1 MKTSTAL
8 LGALLIF
15 ACATATSQ
23 VTNLIVNGSSTNFSL
38 TSGDVITWSYDI
50 VPTGGT
56 ANAELWVDIN
66 LNHAID
72 PGTDRMILAFT
83 QTDGDTMGN
92 NGPPD
97 TDGLADGAVH
107 LTFPLGMAPEHYV
120 LKFTSGGVGESI
132 WGDILPLASP
142 AFSVS
147 GTVHGPVGADVS
159 YIVVEATNESVGDK
173 PFWQG
178 LTDSNGDYTIAMG
191 PDTAGNP
198 WNIVLNQVPAP
209 YTVTRR
215 DTQVVID
222 GHITGIDFYLWEA
235 AAQVSGYIYDDLG
248 DTLKYSSVYISR
260 IDSMWSNVYFGAQT
274 DASGRF
280 WIGVPLDALNGHPWR
295 IAQPSM
301 NQPIT
306 THILAMGTLPAIN
319 DGDSVQHNLVSYTVN
334 SSIQGFV
341 QINGAPPGVPITLF
355 ASNQDSGESFVD
367 IEPSTGSFSIPVSD
381 KIYDYHLNP
390 RNFGGPYNWPSV
402 VAHPGESGVIY
413 NFTTVGVD
421 DGRPDVP
428 QGFSLGQNYPNPFNP
443 ATIIPYELAERS
455 DVLLTVYDM
464 LGRQVATLV
473 EGVQEPGPKT
483 VAFDASSLPTGV
495 YTYRLLAKG
504 FTDIK
509 TMVVIR

>member
-15 ACATATSQ
+15 ACAAATSQ
-23 VTNLIVNGSSTNFSL
+23 VTNLVVNGSSTNFSL

-50 VPTGGT
+50 GPTGGT
-56 ANAELWVDIN
+56 ADAELWVDIN
-66 LNHAID
+66 VNHSID
-72 PGTDRMILAFT
+72 PGIDRMILAFI
-83 QTDGDTMGN
+83 QTDGDTLGN
-92 NGPPD
+92 EGPPD
-97 TDGLADGAVH
+97 TDGQADGSVH
-107 LTFPLGMAPEHYV
+107 LTFPLGMAPEHYI
-120 LKFTSGGVGESI
+120 LRFTIGGVGESI
-132 WGDILPLASP
+132 WGEILPLASP

-147 GTVHGPVGADVS
+147 GTVHGPVGADLS

-198 WNIVLNQVPAP
+198 WNIVLNQVPPP

-222 GHITGIDFYLWEA
+222 GHLTGVDFYLWEA

-248 DTLKYSSVYISR
+248 DTLSYSSVYISR
-260 IDSMWSNVYFGAQT
+260 IDSMWSNVFYGGQT
-274 DASGRF
+274 DASGKF
-280 WIGVPLDALNGHPWR
+280 WIGIPLDGLNGNPWR
-295 IAQPSM
+295 IAQPWT
-301 NQPIT
+301 NEPIT
-306 THILAMGTLPAIN
+306 THILGVGTLPAIN
-319 DGDSVQHNLVSYTVN
+319 DGDSVVHDLVAYTVN

-341 QINGAPPGVPITLF
+341 QINGAPPGFPLQLF
-355 ASNQDSGESFVD
+355 ASNEDSGQSF
-367 IEPSTGSFSIPVSD
+367 IETDAVTGAFSIPVSD
-381 KIYDYHLNP
+381 KIYTYRLNP
-390 RNFGGPYNWPSV
+390 INFGGPYMWPFV
-402 VAHPGESGVIY
+402 TAHPGDVGVIY
-413 NFTTVGVD
+413 NLTTVGVD
-421 DGRPDVP
+421 DGETGVP
-428 QGFSLGQNYPNPFNP
+428 RGFSLGQNYPNPFNP
-443 ATIIPYELAERS
+443 ATVIPYDLAERS

-495 YTYRLLAKG
+495 YTYRLTAKG
-504 FTDIK
+504 FTGIK
-509 TMVVIR
+509 TMVLVR